1 MAETR
6 KRLARQ
12 ESSGFWLWEVRKNIP
27 HNAEDL
33 KTDFRITRDRYFF
46 ARNFAHLHLHPPFP
60 AASFSAMVSPGS
72 ASASLLT
79 AVALL
84 PRVAAGEFFNQL
96 AIVRR
101 IKHLEID
108 LRVERP
114 QAADFAILARD
125 ERLTQRRQLNVE
137 VVLWQVKIGR

>member
-1 MAETR
+1 
-6 KRLARQ
+6 
-12 ESSGFWLWEVRKNIP
+12 
-27 HNAEDL
+27 
-33 KTDFRITRDRYFF
+33 
-46 ARNFAHLHLHPPFP
+46 
-60 AASFSAMVSPGS
+60 MVSPGS
-72 ASASLLT
+72 ASASLLA

-108 LRVERP
+108 LRVERA

-125 ERLTQRRQLNVE
+125 KRLTQRCQLNVE
-137 VVLWQVKIGR
+137 VVLWQVKIGREKTRRRARRVPLEGEAARLVLPLDMIEAQDARELGFRFVGEAHRLR